1 MTFTAPLEKVWGD
14 GVVDSSS
21 EPCFE
26 APFLSSEPTTGLSHR
41 PGRVRTSALAR
52 TGSIVPCVRLC
63 LLPSLPR
70 VTLTLCTCCAT
81 RALDR
86 HTLRGRALYRRARSR
101 SSLAS
106 TLVAQHPTH
115 WLSPRSSG
123 SFLHRQDAL
132 IETVTPHKWFLFTV
146 HYMVET
152 MGKSNP

>member
-1 MTFTAPLEKVWGD
+1 MSEGCPSPVRGESAPL
-14 GVVDSSS
+14 VVDSSS

-52 TGSIVPCVRLC
+52 TGFTVHCA
-63 LLPSLPR
+63 LPSLPR
-70 VTLTLCTCCAT
+70 AFFLILGDALF

-132 IETVTPHKWFLFTV
+132 TETVTPHKWFLFTV